1 MAGSIL
7 ITELQY
13 SGAQRKKDEARELI
27 RENIKR
33 QAIQKVIKEELILME
48 QYRNVPALVAKTERA
63 MLAEGYTR
71 EEINEGILSMLG
83 SIPGSYLSYLK
94 QYFVEMLLAK
104 LGMDPKRGII
114 AYAIKN
120 VLEEMEWTNITK
132 YFGKGGCRP
141 LTDLI
146 IRGVVEGVAEIG
158 LDKLSD
164 TLFGGPMDGFLSGT
178 GREMLTNTIRDMT
191 EGMRK
196 PIEDYICSMDLAK
209 LTGGLGGLFGG
220 GAAAAAG
227 SDTAEND
234 AEAGDGKT
242 GSNNPDLG
250 DVAALRARA
259 QAQQKSGQQMSLPF
273 GND

>member
-13 SGAQRKKDEARELI
+13 SGRQRLRDEARAKI
-27 RENIKR
+27 RENVQRK
-33 QAIQKVIKEELILME
+33 AIQKVIKEELILIE
-48 QYRNVPALVAKTERA
+48 QYKSAAKMVAATERR
-63 MLAEGYTR
+63 MLSEGYSR
-71 EEINEGILSMLG
+71 DEINEGIMDMLG
-83 SIPGSYLSYLK
+83 GLGGGYVSYLK
-94 QYFVEMLLAK
+94 QYFIEMLMGK

-120 VLEEMEWTNITK
+120 VLEEMEWTNVTK

-158 LDKLSD
+158 LDRLSE

-178 GREMLTNTIRDMT
+178 GREMLTNMVKDMT

-196 PIEDYICSMDLAK
+196 PIEDYICGMDFSK
-209 LTGGLGGLFGG
+209 LTGGLSGMFGGDKGGKGKAPSPGDGSSGSGGL
-220 GAAAAAG
+220 
-227 SDTAEND
+227 
-234 AEAGDGKT
+234 K
-242 GSNNPDLG
+242 DL
-250 DVAALRARA
+250 
-259 QAQQKSGQQMSLPF
+259 SSLVPST
-273 GND
+273 

>member
-13 SGAQRKKDEARELI
+13 SGRQRLRDDARSRIKEDVQRK
-27 RENIKR
+27 
-33 QAIQKVIKEELILME
+33 AIQKVIKEELILIE
-48 QYRNVPALVAKTERA
+48 QYKTVAKLVSSTEKR
-63 MLAEGYTR
+63 MLAEGYSR
-71 EEINEGILSMLG
+71 EAINEGIMDMLG
-83 SIPGSYLSYLK
+83 GLGGGYVSYIK
-94 QYFVEMLLAK
+94 QYFIEMLLSK

-120 VLEEMEWTNITK
+120 VLEEAEWTNITK

-158 LDKLSD
+158 LDKLSE

-178 GREMLTNTIRDMT
+178 GREMLTNMVKDMT

-196 PIEDYICSMDLAK
+196 PIEDYICGMDFSK
-209 LTGGLGGLFGG
+209 LTSGLSGMFGG
-220 GAAAAAG
+220 KDGKGAPGAAPVAPG
-227 SDTAEND
+227 SDPGAL
-234 AEAGDGKT
+234 K
-242 GSNNPDLG
+242 DL
-250 DVAALRARA
+250 
-259 QAQQKSGQQMSLPF
+259 SGLMS
-273 GND
+273 GATS